1 MPTAP
6 LQSTSQ
12 PKRTKLTVPGVRT
25 RPPNAVQTRPKSPSA
40 NEGATFTCSI
50 CKQPFATVAELTAH
64 TTDHFRVIECT
75 VCQKSLT
82 GDTLYEY
89 HMQNVHS
96 IDVRK
101 PQPTG
106 GSGGGVHSRHC
117 PHCTDVQFATDAAYT
132 EHMHFAHPD
141 RCRWYKC
148 SSCKQRFVSKPELN
162 VHLYAKHPEACAQL
176 MACDICGRVCKDE
189 AATALHRLTHT
200 GGQHKD
206 FLCTNCG
213 QGFSR
218 KSNLIFHMRT
228 HSGEQPFECAD
239 CGKRFK
245 LSGGLTA
252 HRRTHTKE
260 RPYQCPFCEK
270 SYKHSTDLR
279 RHRRTHGGEE
289 MRFGC
294 DRCGK
299 RFYER
304 KFMVAHMRSCQL
316 ARTRLLQIEQ
326 VEVVQT
332 VEKSPERNGED
343 TVEVFEA
350 EHTEHLEEDD
360 ETDLM
365 VELDDMEVEEASV
378 QMVSIEE
385 VSDDSHAGFVEEYLI
400 EI

>member
-1 MPTAP
+1 MSVPAE
-6 LQSTSQ
+6 
-12 PKRTKLTVPGVRT
+12 RTQ
-25 RPPNAVQTRPKSPSA
+25 PPNAVPTRPNGLSA
-40 NEGATFTCSI
+40 KEGTTFTCSI
-50 CKQPFATVAELTAH
+50 CKQSFDTVKALTAH

-75 VCQKSLT
+75 VCQKRLT
-82 GDTLYEY
+82 GDTQYEY

-96 IDVRK
+96 LDVRK
-101 PQPTG
+101 TRLATG
-106 GSGGGVHSRHC
+106 GSVDSRRC
-117 PHCTDVQFATDAAYT
+117 PHCPNLRPFVTDAAYT
-132 EHMHFAHPD
+132 EHMHAAHPD

-148 SSCKQRFVSKPELN
+148 MSCPQRFASKPELN
-162 VHLYAKHPEACAQL
+162 VHLYAKHPEVCAQL

-189 AATALHRLTHT
+189 AATALHRQTHT

-213 QGFSR
+213 KGFSR

-228 HSGEQPFECAD
+228 HSGEQPFECTE

-252 HRRTHTKE
+252 HMRTHTCE

-279 RHRRTHGGEE
+279 RHRRTHGLEE

-304 KFMVAHMRSCQL
+304 KFLVTHMRSCQVV
-316 ARTRLLQIEQ
+316 RTRLLEIEEVTEEVRPEVRTTLVLDGG
-326 VEVVQT
+326 VEMDVF
-332 VEKSPERNGED
+332 E
-343 TVEVFEA
+343 VEVFDAKPEEEA
-350 EHTEHLEEDD
+350 GFE
-360 ETDLM
+360 
-365 VELDDMEVEEASV
+365 VELDEVEEASD

-385 VSDDSHAGFVEEYLI
+385 VSDDCHADVVEEYLI
-400 EI
+400 C